1 MLVITIIIAVA
12 TIILGIMAHVT
23 GHRSLDRTKYSRS
36 KRDKYYDISQGLW
49 IAMWIALGFALL
61 FIIIVSLT
69 YLDAWTTRQDL
80 TVDYCYLSE
89 KAEKIDNNS
98 NYLSQVNFFTEV
110 DNYNKLY
117 LSYCECSE
125 RWYNWLLYPSL
136 GDLPR
141 IEINYGG

>member
-12 TIILGIMAHVT
+12 TIIFSITAHVT
-23 GHRSLDRTKYSRS
+23 ECRSMNRTKYSPS
-36 KRDKYYDISQGLW
+36 KRDKYYNASERLW
-49 IAMWIALGFALL
+49 MAMWITLAFVLL
-61 FIIIVSLT
+61 FIIITSLT
-69 YLDAWTTRQDL
+69 YLDAWNTRQDL

-136 GDLPR
+136 GDLPL